1 MVMTAIMNIITFTV
15 ITIIIIIIIIIIISS
30 IGSILS
36 YKVTISS
43 SNSIIISLS
52 FQVR

>member
-30 IGSILS
+30 IGSIVS

-43 SNSIIISLS
+43 SNGTIISLS